1 MQLDTKL
8 KPFIP
13 SYLPSIGEVDAFLKV
28 NRPDNLPEELGLS
41 VMDEPTTKGVDKY
54 ILEMELAETTKTKI
68 DKFNVKSIQD
78 AEKKPN
84 EISDW
89 INKIGDLQKRK
100 VPTEV
105 NYENKMPDIE
115 GLMQV
120 WPEKE
125 EMKFKEI
132 PFPDE
137 KLNIPLDSYA
147 KLVCNMVDIP
157 IHNSKG
163 GKSKSLIESLH
174 VLFTLYSGFKENA
187 HFQNIKEE
195 KNKDFQSMK
204 F

>member
-1 MQLDTKL
+1 
-8 KPFIP
+8 
-13 SYLPSIGEVDAFLKV
+13 VDAFLKV

-68 DKFNVKSIQD
+68 DKFNIKSIQD

-89 INKIGDLQKRK
+89 ISKVSDLQKRK

-105 NYENKMPDIE
+105 NYSDKMPDIE
-115 GLMQV
+115 SLMQV
-120 WPEKE
+120 WPERE

-137 KLNIPLDSYA
+137 KLNIPLESYA

-157 IHNSKG
+157 IHSSKG
-163 GKSKSLIESLH
+163 DKSKSLIESLH
-174 VLFTLYSGFKENA
+174 VLFTLYSGFKGNA

>member
-115 GLMQV
+115 SLMQV
-120 WPEKE
+120 WPERE
-125 EMKFKEI
+125 EQKFKEI

-137 KLNIPLDSYA
+137 KLNIPLDARMPPVANINSLGIA
-147 KLVCNMVDIP
+147 IITASKIIP
-157 IHNSKG
+157 K
-163 GKSKSLIESLH
+163 
-174 VLFTLYSGFKENA
+174 
-187 HFQNIKEE
+187 NIPK
-195 KNKDFQSMK
+195 
-204 F
+204 